1 MKRIAS
7 FTLAVLLIMLQ
18 LELVCS
24 AASQKEKIIVISTA
38 AQLEELAQQCSLD
51 SFSKGL
57 TVELSCDIDL
67 AGSSFSGIPY
77 FCGTFNGHGHTVK
90 HLYLTRE
97 GSNIGFIRYTSKD
110 ARIRNTNV
118 EGSVEPGG
126 SAAVVGG
133 IAGEND
139 GVISGCKFSGAVKG
153 TESSGGIVGKNSGI
167 ISSCSF
173 SGTVSAAH
181 RAGGIAG
188 ESSGTVSGCVNS
200 GKINTSL
207 ITTSDKRSEI
217 SFSFDVSN
225 LTEDDFLDIT
235 DIGGIVGFS
244 EGTVCGCSNDGDVG
258 YERIGYNVGG
268 IAGRQNGR
276 VSECTNKGA
285 VAGRKDVGG
294 IVGQAEPYAVWD
306 VSETTLNELK
316 DKLSA
321 IRDDLKA
328 FGGSR
333 DGVSSGIKAA
343 AADLGSC
350 VDDALTDTSAV
361 IDTVSGNISRAESTA
376 NDLIASINKAI
387 DDNDPASA
395 EKLLAELAGL
405 VKDPANSI
413 DTSRLGAILE
423 KLHAQDSG
431 HDITLSLRSDLERIG
446 ERSETLDKARSGDS
460 KRRSRSGRTINELT
474 ADIEAA
480 VDSKDLQNAR
490 ELADELL
497 SLIESGAESIDTEAV
512 ERIIQKLTDLEGTY
526 LGGTDE
532 LRSSVEDIITSTTF
546 TRPDVGK
553 LRTDADRIV
562 SSAGQLRS
570 AVKSSSASLKEDAQ
584 KLFDSCSALA
594 DLFIESD
601 MDVGRLAEDH
611 QTDISSSDSDLYDS
625 GIITLCKNYGDVSA
639 ETNAGGIA
647 GNVAHEVD
655 IDAEDQLRLPSYF
668 LQNAQYVVFAVVS
681 GCLSNSDITAKKDCV
696 GGIVGNADFGAVT
709 GCESSGSMHG
719 GDHSGGTAGR
729 SMGSISDSYSRC
741 LLYGESC
748 VGGIA
753 GEGCDISGCRSYSY
767 VKSGKEFSGSVAG
780 KANGAVKA
788 CVFVENGVGGIDGIS
803 YVGIAEPVS
812 YSEMMKLPDVPEW
825 FKKITVTFVAGDS
838 TVAVK
843 EVEFGGSIDSLPE
856 VKMDGAR
863 YWKWNDFD
871 NSHIYYSQTVEGEYK
886 DPNTTIATSEEV
898 PLFLAQGN
906 FYEGQELTATPETY
920 DISIKGEKGKLLGAY
935 TVSVN
940 DFDSVLFVRMRMT
953 EPGKL
958 YMLNEGK
965 WAPIDYTTDGSYI
978 VFDME
983 NGSTIA
989 FFGKRDMNIPKWTIA
1004 LGTTAILSLIIAV
1017 VVRRKR
1023 RIVKKVAADED

>member
-7 FTLAVLLIMLQ
+7 FTLAVFMIMLQ
-18 LELVCS
+18 SALLCS
-24 AASQKEKIIVISTA
+24 AASQKDDIIVISTSA
-38 AQLEELAQQCSLD
+38 ELEELARQCSLD
-51 SFSKGL
+51 SNSRGL

-67 AGSSFSGIPY
+67 TGSSFSGIPY
-77 FCGTFNGHGHTVK
+77 FCGIFNGQGHTVK
-90 HLYLTRE
+90 HLNLSSE
-97 GSNIGFIRYTSKD
+97 GSNIGFFRYTSKE
-110 ARIRNTNV
+110 ARIRNTNI

-153 TESSGGIVGKNSGI
+153 TESSGGITGKNSGV

-173 SGTVSAAH
+173 SGTVCAEH

-188 ESSGTVSGCVNS
+188 ENSGTISSCVNS
-200 GKINTSL
+200 GRINTSL
-207 ITTSDKRSEI
+207 ITPSDKRSEI

-276 VSECTNKGA
+276 VSKCTNKG
-285 VAGRKDVGG
+285 VVVGRKDVGG

-316 DKLSA
+316 NRLAD
-321 IRDDLKA
+321 IRDDLKKFSA
-328 FGGSR
+328 NC
-333 DGVSSGIKAA
+333 DGVSSCVKAA

-350 VDDALTDTSAV
+350 VDDALIDTSAV
-361 IDTVSGNISRAESTA
+361 IDTVSGNISQAESTA
-376 NDLIASINKAI
+376 NKLIASINKAI
-387 DDNDPASA
+387 DDNDPATV

-413 DTSRLGAILE
+413 DPSRLGAILE
-423 KLHAQDSG
+423 KLHTQDSD
-431 HDITLSLRSDLERIG
+431 HDITLSIRSDFEKIV
-446 ERSETLDKARSGDS
+446 ERSSTRDNAERGDS
-460 KRRSRSGRTINELT
+460 KRRSRSGRTIKELT
-474 ADIEAA
+474 TDIEAA
-480 VDSKDLQNAR
+480 IDSRDLQTAR
-490 ELADELL
+490 ELADELI

-512 ERIIQKLTDLEGTY
+512 GRIITKLTDLEGTY
-526 LGGTDE
+526 LGSIDE
-532 LRSSVEDIITSTTF
+532 IRSNVEDIITSTMF
-546 TRPDVGK
+546 TRPDIGK
-553 LRTDADRIV
+553 LKTDADSIV
-562 SSAGQLRS
+562 SSAGQFRS
-570 AVKSSSASLKEDAQ
+570 VVKSSAAPLKEDAE
-584 KLFDSCSALA
+584 KLFDSCSDLA

-601 MDVGRLAEDH
+601 TDSGRLAEDH
-611 QTDISSSDSDLYDS
+611 QTDISTSDSNLYDS
-625 GIITLCKNYGDVSA
+625 GVITLCKNYGDICA
-639 ETNAGGIA
+639 DTNAGGIA

-655 IDAEDQLRLPSYF
+655 IDAEDQLKLPSYL
-668 LQNAQYVVFAVVS
+668 LQNARYVVFAVVS
-681 GCLSNSDITAKKDCV
+681 ECSSSSDITAKKECA
-696 GGIVGNADFGAVT
+696 GGIIGNADFGAVT
-709 GCESSGSMHG
+709 VCESSGSMRG
-719 GDHSGGTAGR
+719 GDHSGGIAGR
-729 SMGSISDSYSRC
+729 SLGTISDSYSRC
-741 LLYGESC
+741 LLYGEKY

-767 VKSGKEFSGSVAG
+767 VKSSKEFSGSVSG
-780 KANGAVKA
+780 KTNGLVEG
-788 CVFVENGVGGIDGIS
+788 CVFVENDVGGIDGIS
-803 YVGIAEPVS
+803 YIGIAEPVS
-812 YSEMMKLPDVPEW
+812 YSEMMQLPDVPEW
-825 FKKITVTFVAGDS
+825 FKKTTVTFVAGDR

-856 VKMDGAR
+856 VEMDGAR

-886 DPNTTIATSEEV
+886 EPKTTIATSEEV